1 MNRCSRAPCHR
12 ETSSIHDCKPLNKF
26 RRNGDKMDIT
36 DKVQEIAI
44 KVRKQKTSIT
54 TEEGTKNA
62 FVMPFISTVLG
73 YDVFNP
79 SEVTPEFIADVGI
92 KKGEKIDYALVR
104 NGDVQILI
112 EVKKVSEP
120 LCVDHASQL
129 FRYFA
134 VTNARVAIL
143 TNGET
148 YEFYTD
154 LDSPNRMDKKP
165 FLVLDLTAVDETLLP
180 EVAKLTK
187 ESFDLDS
194 VVSAAGELKY
204 IGQIKR
210 MLAAEFKEPSGEFV
224 RLCAAQIYPGKSFTQ
239 RIREELSPLVIKATT
254 QFLNEQV
261 RGKLNTALGDD
272 SKTVSDDTENPVQVS
287 PPEPSDDDDLQGDI
301 ITTDEEL
308 EGHRIVRAIVCSEVS
323 ADRVVGR
330 DGKSYL
336 AIILDNN
343 NRKPIAR
350 LWFNRKQKYL
360 GVFDKNKAETRMP
373 IQSLEDIYHHAAQL
387 RTTVANYLTSGPSE
401 SSALES
407 SVFDTPAGPLE
418 SAGTATTPP
427 MP

>member
-1 MNRCSRAPCHR
+1 MGIA
-12 ETSSIHDCKPLNKF
+12 
-26 RRNGDKMDIT
+26 

-44 KVRKQKTSIT
+44 KVRTQKAGIA

-79 SEVTPEFIADVGI
+79 SEVIPEFVADVGI
-92 KKGEKIDYALVR
+92 KKGEKIDYALVH
-104 NGDVQILI
+104 NGEVQILI
-112 EVKKVSEP
+112 EVKKVTEP
-120 LCVDHASQL
+120 LDVRHASQL

-154 LDSPNRMDKKP
+154 LDAPNRMDNKP

-210 MLAAEFKEPSGEFV
+210 LLAAEFKEPSGEFL
-224 RLCAAQIYPGKSFTQ
+224 RLFAAHIYPGKPFTQ
-239 RIREELSPLVIKATT
+239 RIREELSPLVAKATT

-261 RGKLNTALGDD
+261 RERLNTALEDNSKAVKGDVKD
-272 SKTVSDDTENPVQVS
+272 SVQM
-287 PPEPSDDDDLQGDI
+287 PPLDSVIEDDLQGGI
-301 ITTDEEL
+301 HSTDEEL
-308 EGHRIVRAIVCSEVS
+308 EGYRIVRAIACSEVS
-323 ADRVVGR
+323 ANRVIGR
-330 DGKSYL
+330 DSKTYF
-336 AIILDNN
+336 AVILDNN
-343 NRKPIAR
+343 SRKPIAR
-350 LWFNRKQKYL
+350 LWFNRKQRYL
-360 GVFDKNKAETRMP
+360 GVFGNDKVEARLP
-373 IQSLEDIYHHAAQL
+373 IESPEDIYHYAAQL
-387 RTTVANYLTSGPSE
+387 RATVNGYLTTDPSGSAVQA
-401 SSALES
+401 SSAS
-407 SVFDTPAGPLE
+407 SASARSPE
-418 SAGTATTPP
+418 SAGI
-427 MP
+427 

>member
-1 MNRCSRAPCHR
+1 MEIA
-12 ETSSIHDCKPLNKF
+12 
-26 RRNGDKMDIT
+26 DKIR
-36 DKVQEIAI
+36 EIAI
-44 KVRKQKTSIT
+44 KVRTQKASIA

-79 SEVTPEFIADVGI
+79 SEVIPEFIADLGI
-92 KKGEKIDYALVR
+92 KKGEKIDYAIVH
-104 NGDVQILI
+104 NGQVQILI
-112 EVKKVSEP
+112 EVKKVTEP
-120 LCVDHASQL
+120 LCVNHASQL

-154 LDSPNRMDKKP
+154 LDIPNRMDKKP

-187 ESFDLDS
+187 DSFDLDS

-204 IGQIKR
+204 VGQIKR
-210 MLAAEFKEPSGEFV
+210 MLGAEFKEPSAELI
-224 RLCAAQIYPGKSFTQ
+224 RLFAAQIYPGRPFTQ
-239 RIREELSPLVIKATT
+239 RIRDELSPLVTKATT

-261 RGKLNTALGDD
+261 RERLKTALEDD
-272 SKTVSDDTENPVQVS
+272 SKTVSGDSKNSVQVS
-287 PPEPSDDDDLQGDI
+287 PPGPVTDSDLQVDI
-301 ITTDEEL
+301 NTTEEEL
-308 EGHRIVRAIVCSEVS
+308 EGYRIVRAIVCSEVS
-323 ADRVVGR
+323 SNRIIGR
-330 DGKSYL
+330 DSKTYF

-360 GVFDKNKAETRMP
+360 GVFNNDKSETRLP
-373 IQSLEDIYHHAAQL
+373 IESPEDIYHHAVQL
-387 RTTVANYLTSGPSE
+387 RTIVTNYLTTGPSE
-401 SSALES
+401 
-407 SVFDTPAGPLE
+407 PAGTT
-418 SAGTATTPP
+418 TAPSTP
-427 MP
+427 

>member
-1 MNRCSRAPCHR
+1 M
-12 ETSSIHDCKPLNKF
+12 E
-26 RRNGDKMDIT
+26 IT
-36 DKVQEIAI
+36 DRIQEMAA
-44 KVRKQKTSIT
+44 KVRAQKASIA

-79 SEVTPEFIADVGI
+79 SEVIPEFIADVGI
-92 KKGEKIDYALVR
+92 KKGEKIDYALVH
-104 NGDVQILI
+104 NGEVQILI
-112 EVKKVSEP
+112 EVKKATEP
-120 LCVDHASQL
+120 LDVRYASQL

-154 LDSPNRMDKKP
+154 LDAPNRMDSKP
-165 FLVLDLTAVDETLLP
+165 YLVLDLMAIDETLLP

-194 VVSAAGELKY
+194 VVNAAGELKI

-210 MLAAEFKEPSGEFV
+210 LLTTQFKEPSDELL
-224 RLCAAQIYPGKSFTQ
+224 RLFATHIYPGRPFTQ

-261 RGKLNTALGDD
+261 RERLKTALDD
-272 SKTVSDDTENPVQVS
+272 DKTVKDDVKDAAQTS
-287 PPEPSDDDDLQGDI
+287 PLDSAAEDDLQEDI
-301 ITTDEEL
+301 HTTDEEL
-308 EGHRIVRAIVCSEVS
+308 EGYRTVRAIVCSEVS
-323 ADRVVGR
+323 ASRVIGR
-330 DGKSYL
+330 DSKTYF
-336 AIILDNN
+336 AVILDNN

-360 GVFDKNKAETRMP
+360 GVFGDDKAETRLP
-373 IQSLEDIYHHAAQL
+373 IESPEDIYQYATQLRATVNRYLITDPSGSAAQ
-387 RTTVANYLTSGPSE
+387 APSP
-401 SSALES
+401 SDVSARSPEPTGIAW
-407 SVFDTPAGPLE
+407 V
-418 SAGTATTPP
+418 
-427 MP
+427 